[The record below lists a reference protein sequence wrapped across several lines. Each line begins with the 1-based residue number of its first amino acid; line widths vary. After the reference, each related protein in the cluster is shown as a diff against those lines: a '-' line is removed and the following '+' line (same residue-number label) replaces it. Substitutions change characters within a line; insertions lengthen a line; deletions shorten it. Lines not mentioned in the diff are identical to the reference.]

1 MCVVVPRCNSVIEY
15 AAYSSVWIMVAQ
27 LLHNHWYGING
38 HTNQGQRVL
47 SGSTHCPSVI
57 LALGGRQPQPFRG
70 VASSI
75 KSLWHGVGMLR
86 ELECIQFQRITL
98 KIYSKKCLLGNIYVN
113 FQKESAE
120 LLSAEYFKLNIW
132 IVINSAF
139 SNMNQI
145 LNIYL
150 GSNLEKADHVDQE
163 TLTKCL
169 SIDILK

>member
-1 MCVVVPRCNSVIEY
+1 MVDGWVAYIQPLKQEFIWAGFCYPSKKCNPPLPPHQMRNSILHSSLHLKQCALNNTCTVAPRCNSVIEY

-75 KSLWHGVGMLR
+75 KSLWHRGGDAPGVGMHPV
-86 ELECIQFQRITL
+86 
-98 KIYSKKCLLGNIYVN
+98 SKN
-113 FQKESAE
+113 
-120 LLSAEYFKLNIW
+120 
-132 IVINSAF
+132 
-139 SNMNQI
+139 
-145 LNIYL
+145 
-150 GSNLEKADHVDQE
+150 NLEN
-163 TLTKCL
+163 
-169 SIDILK
+169 IL